1 MVFKELEI
9 QGFKSFPDK
18 VKITFDAGVTGVVG
32 PNGSGK
38 SNLSDAV
45 RWVLGETSSRQLR
58 AAGKMEDVIFGG
70 TRRRS
75 AMGFASVRLT
85 LDNSGHTLDV
95 DADEVTI
102 GRKYY
107 RSGDSE
113 YTINGQVCR
122 LRDVYELL
130 LDTGIGRDGYSVI
143 GQGRIAEIVAAK
155 SSERREIFEEAC
167 GIAKYRYRK
176 TEAER
181 RLAAAGENLERLR
194 DILGELES
202 RVGPL
207 EKESAKAQKFLEL
220 SEQRKTLEVTLWTDS
235 VHRARDTVRQQ
246 VRDYETAQ
254 ADYERFDGEAKA
266 AEQEAEEIRMQAQQL
281 TIAVERLNGDIRSI
295 TEQISG
301 SDSRIAVLENDIL
314 RNEESIASLRS
325 EIKAGEQDGAEADA
339 ALQRHRAVAAK
350 MEAEGEK
357 LAAEIDALNAELEQ
371 LADAS
376 NASGARKDTLRAE
389 ITDLTAKRTE
399 AQVAQAAA
407 EAAEETARQRLPAL
421 EQAVQ
426 EGTDQWETARQDLT
440 DTIRYREMLTENEK
454 QLANVRSGLELK
466 LKNRKAALDEA
477 DTAEQRLGRE
487 LDAARQRLSVLRELE
502 KNMDGY
508 QNSVKAV
515 MRAAGARRLRGIIG
529 PVSAILKVE
538 PGCEV
543 AVETALGAALQNI
556 VVENEAA
563 AKAAI
568 ALLRSDNAGRA
579 TFLPLDTVQP
589 GVFRGRLSGTA
600 RLASSLVQADARY
613 DNIVSNLL
621 GRIIVVEDINE
632 ASRVARDN
640 GFRGRVVT
648 MDGQVINAGGSFTG
662 GSVQRSAGLF
672 TRKQEMEELRIRAAK
687 LQKDCLAAQEKTD
700 QCKEQVDALQAEL
713 TATASEQITAAND
726 RVRAEAE
733 QKRLEAAAAQLETAR
748 NARRQ
753 EIDTLQA
760 ALADSRAKAED
771 AAKLQAELT
780 AKIDRRTAE
789 MSRIA
794 EGDDSFLTRQNALA
808 QDLSAKRLEQV
819 TRQKDAELAY
829 SQIAAL
835 EQRARDAAAR
845 RASLEESVAALAA
858 RSDAC
863 RAEIADIRQTRADS
877 QTTIAQKEAEI
888 REATQ
893 KRLARQQAET
903 ETLARART
911 AADSRE
917 EMSREMA
924 RLAERKAAAESE
936 YDQTVAKLWDE
947 YQLSVSQAEALCVEF
962 DSLPALRAQ
971 VADLRGKIRA
981 LGSVNVSAIE
991 EYKEV
996 KARYDALVTQVTDVE
1011 ESRNELSRMI
1021 SKLSAQMREIFT
1033 DSFRAINENFGRV
1046 FAELFG
1052 GGEASLMLEDESDV
1066 LSSGIGIRVAPPGKV
1081 IKNLEALS
1089 GGEQA
1094 LVAISI
1100 YFAILAVNPAPFCIL
1115 DEIEAALDD
1124 ANVVRFAQYLRRVSD
1139 KTQFIVITHRR
1150 GTMEAANVLYGV
1162 TMQEDGV
1169 SKLLKLDLEQV
1180 DATLVS

>member
-1 MVFKELEI
+1 
-9 QGFKSFPDK
+9 
-18 VKITFDAGVTGVVG
+18 
-32 PNGSGK
+32 
-38 SNLSDAV
+38 
-45 RWVLGETSSRQLR
+45 
-58 AAGKMEDVIFGG
+58 
-70 TRRRS
+70 
-75 AMGFASVRLT
+75 
-85 LDNSGHTLDV
+85 
-95 DADEVTI
+95 
-102 GRKYY
+102 
-107 RSGDSE
+107 
-113 YTINGQVCR
+113 
-122 LRDVYELL
+122 
-130 LDTGIGRDGYSVI
+130 
-143 GQGRIAEIVAAK
+143 
-155 SSERREIFEEAC
+155 
-167 GIAKYRYRK
+167 
-176 TEAER
+176 
-181 RLAAAGENLERLR
+181 
-194 DILGELES
+194 
-202 RVGPL
+202 
-207 EKESAKAQKFLEL
+207 
-220 SEQRKTLEVTLWTDS
+220 
-235 VHRARDTVRQQ
+235 
-246 VRDYETAQ
+246 
-254 ADYERFDGEAKA
+254 
-266 AEQEAEEIRMQAQQL
+266 
-281 TIAVERLNGDIRSI
+281 
-295 TEQISG
+295 
-301 SDSRIAVLENDIL
+301 
-314 RNEESIASLRS
+314 
-325 EIKAGEQDGAEADA
+325 
-339 ALQRHRAVAAK
+339 
-350 MEAEGEK
+350 
-357 LAAEIDALNAELEQ
+357 
-371 LADAS
+371 
-376 NASGARKDTLRAE
+376 
-389 ITDLTAKRTE
+389 
-399 AQVAQAAA
+399 
-407 EAAEETARQRLPAL
+407 
-421 EQAVQ
+421 
-426 EGTDQWETARQDLT
+426 
-440 DTIRYREMLTENEK
+440 
-454 QLANVRSGLELK
+454 
-466 LKNRKAALDEA
+466 
-477 DTAEQRLGRE
+477 
-487 LDAARQRLSVLRELE
+487 
-502 KNMDGY
+502 
-508 QNSVKAV
+508 
-515 MRAAGARRLRGIIG
+515 
-529 PVSAILKVE
+529 
-538 PGCEV
+538 
-543 AVETALGAALQNI
+543 
-556 VVENEAA
+556 
-563 AKAAI
+563 
-568 ALLRSDNAGRA
+568 
-579 TFLPLDTVQP
+579 
-589 GVFRGRLSGTA
+589 
-600 RLASSLVQADARY
+600 
-613 DNIVSNLL
+613 
-621 GRIIVVEDINE
+621 
-632 ASRVARDN
+632 
-640 GFRGRVVT
+640 
-648 MDGQVINAGGSFTG
+648 
-662 GSVQRSAGLF
+662 
-672 TRKQEMEELRIRAAK
+672 
-687 LQKDCLAAQEKTD
+687 
-700 QCKEQVDALQAEL
+700 
-713 TATASEQITAAND
+713 
-726 RVRAEAE
+726 
-733 QKRLEAAAAQLETAR
+733 
-748 NARRQ
+748 
-753 EIDTLQA
+753 
-760 ALADSRAKAED
+760 
-771 AAKLQAELT
+771 
-780 AKIDRRTAE
+780 

-845 RASLEESVAALAA
+845 RTSLEESVAALAA

-996 KARYDALVTQVTDVE
+996 RARYDALVTQVTDVE

-1052 GGEASLMLEDESDV
+1052 GGEASLMLEDERDV